1 MADSGNNK
9 KWPEISYGPFDPKKV
24 GITSESSMRDMQV
37 ETLAQVLKL
46 QAMQE
51 VHNSLYTAL
60 EVKQQK
66 LKELLESTQA
76 VQVHHTKEFVE
87 VLVKMN
93 SFKEHV
99 KKLFETMSEDIQKSG
114 ECITAVRA
122 LEEKLLK
129 LKDEMADAKGSG
141 KRKNEDE
148 DAAASEPAKRAKE
161 EPSDEDLDV
170 TQTLAYV
177 P

>member
-24 GITSESSMRDMQV
+24 GITSESSVRDMQI
-37 ETLAQVLKL
+37 EILAQVLKL

-51 VHNSLYTAL
+51 CHNSLYTAL
-60 EVKQQK
+60 EVKTEK
-66 LKELLESTQA
+66 LKELMVECQA
-76 VQVHHTKEFVE
+76 VQAHHTKEFVE
-87 VLVKMN
+87 VLVKMD

-99 KKLFETMSEDIQKSG
+99 KKLSETRHEDIQKSG
-114 ECITAVRA
+114 QCITAVRA

-161 EPSDEDLDV
+161 EPSDQDLDV
-170 TQTLAYV
+170 TQTLAYE

>member
-1 MADSGNNK
+1 MS
-9 KWPEISYGPFDPKKV
+9 
-24 GITSESSMRDMQV
+24 Q
-37 ETLAQVLKL
+37 
-46 QAMQE
+46 
-51 VHNSLYTAL
+51 
-60 EVKQQK
+60 
-66 LKELLESTQA
+66 
-76 VQVHHTKEFVE
+76 
-87 VLVKMN
+87 
-93 SFKEHV
+93 
-99 KKLFETMSEDIQKSG
+99 KLFETMREDIQKSG
-114 ECITAVRA
+114 QCITAVRA

-170 TQTLAYV
+170 TQTLAYE